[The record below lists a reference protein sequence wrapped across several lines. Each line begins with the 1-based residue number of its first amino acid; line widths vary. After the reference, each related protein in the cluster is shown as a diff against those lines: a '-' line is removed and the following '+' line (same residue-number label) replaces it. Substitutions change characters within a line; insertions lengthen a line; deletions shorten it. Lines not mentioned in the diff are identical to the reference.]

1 MLESGLPM
9 KAICRDVVV
18 SGLGA
23 VSPFGAGILALWD
36 NVCRGKSAVDWIE
49 CLGELD
55 PHLYPV
61 RYAAEVK
68 GFAVA
73 DHLKNHCPGRL
84 GKTAKM
90 GLVAAREAL
99 QQAQLLDE
107 NEHVSSSDSRVSV
120 IVGSGHGPCHETEGG
135 YEAYFL
141 RGPQAIRPTTLPTCM
156 FNSLSSNVSIH
167 FGLTG
172 SNHVIA
178 SACSSAST
186 AIGLALMMVRHGYA
200 DIVLC
205 GGADAPLTTPLFSG
219 WTKLGVL
226 AEHEDPTRASRPFD
240 QQRNGLVLGEGAAMA
255 VIESRENAER
265 RGVEP
270 LAVVSGYGTASDAQ
284 HLTTPTVEGQI
295 RAMRACLR
303 DAEVE
308 SDRIDYLNMHGTAT
322 RANDETEARAVA
334 EVFGPRGSS
343 MPASSTKSTLGHPL
357 GASGAMEF
365 AICIQALRHH
375 FVPPTMNCDDPDPS
389 VGLDYVAHEG
399 RPHRVRYAMSN
410 SFAFGG
416 NNASLLVSACN

>member
-1 MLESGLPM
+1 M
-9 KAICRDVVV
+9 KANCRDVVV

-23 VSPFGAGILALWD
+23 VSPFGAGVLALWQ
-36 NVCRGKSAVDWIE
+36 NVRLGKSAVNWIDG
-49 CLGELD
+49 LGELD

-68 GFAVA
+68 GFTAA
-73 DHLKNHCPGRL
+73 NHLKNHCSGRL

-99 QQAQLLDE
+99 QQARLLDE
-107 NEHVSSSDSRVSV
+107 NEHVRDSDSRVSV
-120 IVGSGHGPCHETEGG
+120 IVGSGHGPCHEAEGE
-135 YEAYFL
+135 YEAFFL
-141 RGPQAIRPTTLPTCM
+141 RGPGAVRPTTVPKCM

-172 SNHVIA
+172 ANHVIA
-178 SACSSAST
+178 SACSSATT
-186 AIGLALMMVRHGYA
+186 AIGLALMMIRHGYA

-205 GGADAPLTTPLFSG
+205 GGADAPLTPPLFSS
-219 WTKLGVL
+219 WTKLRVL

-240 QQRNGLVLGEGAAMA
+240 RQRNGLVLGEGAAMA
-255 VIESRENAER
+255 VLESRESAER

-270 LAVVSGYGTASDAQ
+270 LASVAGYGTASDAQ
-284 HLTTPTVEGQI
+284 HLTTPTVDGQI
-295 RAMRACLR
+295 RAIRACLR
-303 DAEVE
+303 DAELE
-308 SDRIDYLNMHGTAT
+308 PDRIDYLNMHGTAT

-334 EVFGPRGSS
+334 GVFGPRGSR

-365 AICIQALRHH
+365 AICIQAIRDQ

-389 VGLDYVAHEG
+389 VGLDYVPNEG
-399 RPHRVRYAMSN
+399 RPHRVSYAMSN

-416 NNASLLVSACN
+416 NNASLLVCAAN

>member
-1 MLESGLPM
+1 M
-9 KAICRDVVV
+9 KSNCRDVVV

-23 VSPFGAGILALWD
+23 VSPFGAGMRSLWE
-36 NVCRGKSAVDWIE
+36 NVQRGKSAVDWID

-55 PHLYPV
+55 PHFYPV

-68 GFAVA
+68 GFKVA

-99 QQAQLLDE
+99 QQARLLDE
-107 NEHVSSSDSRVSV
+107 NEHVRGSDSRVSV
-120 IVGSGHGPCHETEGG
+120 IIGSGHGPCHETEGG

-141 RGPQAIRPTTLPTCM
+141 RGPSAIRPTTLPKCM

-172 SNHVIA
+172 ANHVIA

-186 AIGLALMMVRHGYA
+186 AIGLALMMIRHGYA
-200 DIVLC
+200 DLVLC
-205 GGADAPLTTPLFSG
+205 GGADAPLTHPLFSG
-219 WTKLGVL
+219 WTKLRVL

-240 QQRNGLVLGEGAAMA
+240 RLRNGLVLGEGAAMA
-255 VIESRENAER
+255 VLESRESAER

-270 LAVVSGYGTASDAQ
+270 LACVAGYGTASDAR

-308 SDRIDYLNMHGTAT
+308 PTCVDYLNMHGTAT

-357 GASGAMEF
+357 GASGAIEF
-365 AICIQALRHH
+365 AICAQTLRDQ
-375 FVPPTMNCDDPDPS
+375 FVPPTINCEDPDPS
-389 VGLDYVAHEG
+389 VGLDYVPYEG
-399 RPHRVRYAMSN
+399 RPHRVRFAMSN

-416 NNASLLVSACN
+416 NNASLLLCSAN

>member
-1 MLESGLPM
+1 M
-9 KAICRDVVV
+9 KSICRDVVV

-23 VSPFGAGILALWD
+23 VSPFGAGIPALWE
-36 NVCRGKSAVDWIE
+36 NVRRGRSAVDWID

-68 GFAVA
+68 GFTAA
-73 DHLKNHCPGRL
+73 EHLKNHCPGHL

-99 QQAQLLDE
+99 QQAHLLDE
-107 NEHVSSSDSRVSV
+107 NEHVLNSDSRVSF
-120 IVGSGHGPCHETEGG
+120 IIGSGHGPCHETEGG
-135 YEAYFL
+135 YEAYYL
-141 RGPQAIRPTTLPTCM
+141 RGPAAIRPTTLPKCM

-178 SACSSAST
+178 SACSSATT

-219 WTKLGVL
+219 WTKLRVL
-226 AEHEDPTRASRPFD
+226 AEHDNPKLASRPFD
-240 QQRNGLVLGEGAAMA
+240 RERNGMVLGEGAAMA

-270 LAVVSGYGTASDAQ
+270 LATVAGYGTASDAR
-284 HLTTPTVEGQI
+284 HLTTPTVEGQM
-295 RAMRACLR
+295 RAIRACLR

-308 SDRIDYLNMHGTAT
+308 PGCVDYLNMHGTAT
-322 RANDETEARAVA
+322 RANDETEARAVV
-334 EVFGPRGSS
+334 EVFGSRGSN
-343 MPASSTKSTLGHPL
+343 MPASSTKSTLGHSL

-365 AICIQALRHH
+365 AICIQTLRDQ
-375 FVPPTMNCDDPDPS
+375 FVPPTMNCDTPDPS
-389 VGLDYVAHEG
+389 VGLDYVSNEG
-399 RPHRVRYAMSN
+399 RPHRVRFAMSN

-416 NNASLLVSACN
+416 NNASLLVCAGN

>member
-1 MLESGLPM
+1 M
-9 KAICRDVVV
+9 KATFRDVVV

-23 VSPFGAGILALWD
+23 VSPFGAGILALWN
-36 NVCRGKSAVDWIE
+36 NVRRGNSAVDWIN

-55 PHLYPV
+55 PQLYPV

-68 GFAVA
+68 GFTAA
-73 DHLKNHCPGRL
+73 HHLKNHCPGRL

-99 QQAQLLDE
+99 QQAKLLDE
-107 NEHVSSSDSRVSV
+107 NEHVRDADSRVSV

-141 RGPQAIRPTTLPTCM
+141 RGPTAIRPTTLPKCM

-172 SNHVIA
+172 ANHVIA

-186 AIGLALMMVRHGYA
+186 AIGLATMMIRHGYA
-200 DIVLC
+200 DVVLC
-205 GGADAPLTTPLFSG
+205 GGADAPLTVPLFSG
-219 WTKLGVL
+219 WTKLRVL
-226 AEHEDPTRASRPFD
+226 AEHEDPKRASRPFD
-240 QQRNGLVLGEGAAMA
+240 RARNGLVLGEGAAMA
-255 VIESRENAER
+255 VLESRENALR

-270 LAVVSGYGTASDAQ
+270 LALVAGYGTASDAR
-284 HLTTPTVEGQI
+284 HLTTPTMEGQI
-295 RAMRACLR
+295 RAMEACLR

-308 SDRIDYLNMHGTAT
+308 PQCVDYLNMHGTAT

-334 EVFGPRGSS
+334 EVFGPRGSK
-343 MPASSTKSTLGHPL
+343 MPASSTKSSLGHPL

-365 AICIQALRHH
+365 AICIQTIRDQFA
-375 FVPPTMNCDDPDPS
+375 PPTLNCDDPDPS
-389 VGLDYVAHEG
+389 VGLDYVANEG
-399 RPHRVRYAMSN
+399 RPHRIRYAMSN

-416 NNASLLVSACN
+416 NNASLLVGSAN

>member
-1 MLESGLPM
+1 M
-9 KAICRDVVV
+9 KTDCRDVVV

-23 VSPFGAGILALWD
+23 VSPFGPGVLALWE
-36 NVCRGKSAVDWIE
+36 NVRRGKSAVDWID

-55 PHLYPV
+55 PDFYPV

-68 GFAVA
+68 GFTAA
-73 DHLKNHCPGRL
+73 NHLKNHCPGHL

-90 GLVAAREAL
+90 GLVAAKEAL
-99 QQAQLLDE
+99 KQARLLDE
-107 NEHVSSSDSRVSV
+107 NEHVFESDSRVSV
-120 IVGSGHGPCHETEGG
+120 IIGSGHGPCHETEAG

-141 RGPQAIRPTTLPTCM
+141 RGPAAIRPTTLPKCM

-172 SNHVIA
+172 ANHVIA
-178 SACSSAST
+178 SACSSATT

-219 WTKLGVL
+219 WTKLRVL

-240 QQRNGLVLGEGAAMA
+240 RLRNGMVLGEGAAMT

-270 LAVVSGYGTASDAQ
+270 LAFLAGYGTASDAR
-284 HLTTPTVEGQI
+284 HLTTPTVDGQK
-295 RAMRACLR
+295 RAIESCLR
-303 DAEVE
+303 DADLSPDCV
-308 SDRIDYLNMHGTAT
+308 DYLNMHGTAT
-322 RANDETEARAVA
+322 RANDETEGRAVSG
-334 EVFGPRGSS
+334 VFGPRGSK
-343 MPASSTKSTLGHPL
+343 MPASSTKSTLGHAL

-365 AICIQALRHH
+365 AICIQTLREQ

-389 VGLDYVAHEG
+389 VGLDYVSNEG
-399 RPHRVRYAMSN
+399 RPHRIRYAMSN

-416 NNASLLVSACN
+416 NNASLLLSACN

>member
-1 MLESGLPM
+1 
-9 KAICRDVVV
+9 
-18 SGLGA
+18 
-23 VSPFGAGILALWD
+23 LALWE
-36 NVCRGKSAVDWIE
+36 NVRRGTSAVDWIE

-55 PHLYPV
+55 PHFYPV

-68 GFAVA
+68 GFAA
-73 DHLKNHCPGRL
+73 ASHLKNHSPARL

-99 QQAQLLDE
+99 QQARLLDE
-107 NEHVSSSDSRVSV
+107 NEHVFDSDSRVSV
-120 IVGSGHGPCHETEGG
+120 IIGSGHGPCHETEAG

-141 RGPQAIRPTTLPTCM
+141 RGPAAIRPTALPTCM

-172 SNHVIA
+172 PNHVIA
-178 SACSSAST
+178 SACSSATT

-200 DIVLC
+200 DVVLC

-226 AEHEDPTRASRPFD
+226 AAHEDPKQASRPFD
-240 QQRNGLVLGEGAAMA
+240 RLRNGMVLGEGAAMA

-270 LAVVSGYGTASDAQ
+270 LAFLAGYGTASDAR
-284 HLTTPTVEGQI
+284 HLTTPTVDGQ
-295 RAMRACLR
+295 MRAIQSCLR
-303 DAEVE
+303 DADLTPDCV
-308 SDRIDYLNMHGTAT
+308 DYLNMHGTAT
-322 RANDETEARAVA
+322 RANDETEGRAVSG
-334 EVFGPRGSS
+334 VFGPRGSK
-343 MPASSTKSTLGHPL
+343 MPASSTKSTLGHAL

-365 AICIQALRHH
+365 AICIQTLREQ

-389 VGLDYVAHEG
+389 VGLDYVSNEG
-399 RPHRVRYAMSN
+399 RPHRIRYAMSN

-416 NNASLLVSACN
+416 NNASLLLSACN

>member
-1 MLESGLPM
+1 M
-9 KAICRDVVV
+9 KANCRDVVV
-18 SGLGA
+18 SGLGT
-23 VSPFGAGILALWD
+23 VSPFGAGIRALWE
-36 NVCRGKSAVDWIE
+36 NVRSGQSAVDWIE

-55 PHLYPV
+55 PGFYPV

-68 GFAVA
+68 NFTPAN
-73 DHLKNHCPGRL
+73 HLKNHCPGHL
-84 GKTAKM
+84 GKTAQM

-99 QQAQLLDE
+99 QQARLLDE
-107 NEHVSSSDSRVSV
+107 KEHVRDLDSRVSV

-141 RGPQAIRPTTLPTCM
+141 HGPGAIRPTTLPKCM

-219 WTKLGVL
+219 WTKLRVL
-226 AEHEDPTRASRPFD
+226 AEHEDPKRASRPFD
-240 QQRNGLVLGEGAAMA
+240 RQRNGLVLGEGAAMA

-270 LAVVSGYGTASDAQ
+270 LAYVAGYGTASDAR
-284 HLTTPTVEGQI
+284 HLTTPTVEGQV

-303 DAEVE
+303 DAEIE
-308 SDRIDYLNMHGTAT
+308 PTALDYLNMHGTAT
-322 RANDETEARAVA
+322 RANDETEGRAVA

-365 AICIQALRHH
+365 AICIQTLRDQ

-389 VGLDYVAHEG
+389 VGLDYVPNEG

>member
-1 MLESGLPM
+1 M
-9 KAICRDVVV
+9 KANCRDVVV

-23 VSPFGAGILALWD
+23 VSPFGTGVLALWE
-36 NVCRGKSAVDWIE
+36 NVRRGKSAVDWID

-55 PHLYPV
+55 PQFYPV

-73 DHLKNHCPGRL
+73 QHLKNHCPGRL

-99 QQAQLLDE
+99 QQARLLDE
-107 NEHVSSSDSRVSV
+107 NEHVREADSRVSV
-120 IVGSGHGPCHETEGG
+120 IIGSGHGPCHETEGG

-141 RGPQAIRPTTLPTCM
+141 RGPAAVRPTTVPMCM
-156 FNSLSSNVSIH
+156 FNSLSSNISIH

-178 SACSSAST
+178 SACSSATT
-186 AIGLALMMVRHGYA
+186 AIGLALLLIRHGYA
-200 DIVLC
+200 DAVLC
-205 GGADAPLTTPLFSG
+205 GGADAPLTSPLFSS
-219 WTKLGVL
+219 WTKLRVL
-226 AEHEDPTRASRPFD
+226 AEHEDPKQASRPFD
-240 QQRNGLVLGEGAAMA
+240 RHRNGLVLGEGAAIA
-255 VIESRENAER
+255 VLESLESAER
-265 RGVEP
+265 RGVTP
-270 LAVVSGYGTASDAQ
+270 LARVAGFGSSSDAQ
-284 HLTTPTVEGQI
+284 HITAPCVDGQV
-295 RAMRACLR
+295 RAMKACLR
-303 DAEVE
+303 DANVE
-308 SDRIDYLNMHGTAT
+308 PGWVDYLNLHGTAT

-334 EVFGPRGSS
+334 EVFGPRGRR
-343 MPASSTKSTLGHPL
+343 MPASSTKSTLGHAV

-365 AICIQALRHH
+365 AICIQALRHQ

>member
-1 MLESGLPM
+1 M
-9 KAICRDVVV
+9 KANCRDVVV

-23 VSPFGAGILALWD
+23 VSPFGPGIFALWD
-36 NVCRGKSAVDWIE
+36 NVRRGKSAVDWID
-49 CLGELD
+49 CLGQLD

-68 GFAVA
+68 GFTVA
-73 DHLKNHCPGRL
+73 KLLKNHCPGRL

-99 QQAQLLDE
+99 EQARLLDE
-107 NEHVSSSDSRVSV
+107 NEHVRESDSRVSV
-120 IVGSGHGPCHETEGG
+120 IIGSGHGPCHETEGG
-135 YEAYFL
+135 YEAFFL
-141 RGPQAIRPTTLPTCM
+141 KGPAAVRPTTVPKCM

-172 SNHVIA
+172 ANHVIA
-178 SACSSAST
+178 SACSSATT

-205 GGADAPLTTPLFSG
+205 GGADAPLTPPLFSS
-219 WTKLGVL
+219 WTKLRVL
-226 AEHEDPTRASRPFD
+226 AEHEDPKRASRPFD
-240 QQRNGLVLGEGAAMA
+240 RLRNGLVLGEGAAMA
-255 VIESRENAER
+255 VLESRESAER

-270 LAVVSGYGTASDAQ
+270 LAVVAGYGTASDAQ
-284 HLTTPTVEGQI
+284 HLTTPTMEGQI
-295 RAMRACLR
+295 RAMQACLR

-308 SDRIDYLNMHGTAT
+308 PRSIDYLNMHGTAT

-334 EVFGPRGSS
+334 EVFGPRGAS

-365 AICIQALRHH
+365 AICIQTLRDQ

-389 VGLDYVAHEG
+389 VGLDYV
-399 RPHRVRYAMSN
+399 
-410 SFAFGG
+410 
-416 NNASLLVSACN
+416 

>member
-1 MLESGLPM
+1 M
-9 KAICRDVVV
+9 KANCRDVVV

-23 VSPFGAGILALWD
+23 VSPFGAGILALWQ
-36 NVCRGKSAVDWIE
+36 NVRLGRSAVDWID

-68 GFAVA
+68 GFAA
-73 DHLKNHCPGRL
+73 ANHLKNHCPTHL
-84 GKTAKM
+84 GKTATM

-99 QQAQLLDE
+99 QQARLLDE
-107 NEHVSSSDSRVSV
+107 NEHVRDSDSRVSV
-120 IVGSGHGPCHETEGG
+120 IIGSGHGPCHETEGG

-141 RGPQAIRPTTLPTCM
+141 RGPAAIRPTTLPKCM

-178 SACSSAST
+178 SACSSATT

-219 WTKLGVL
+219 WTKLRVL
-226 AEHEDPTRASRPFD
+226 AEHEDPKRASRPFD
-240 QQRNGLVLGEGAAMA
+240 RRRNGMVLGEGAAMA

-270 LAVVSGYGTASDAQ
+270 LACVAGYGTASDAR

-295 RAMRACLR
+295 RAIRACLG
-303 DAEVE
+303 DAEV
-308 SDRIDYLNMHGTAT
+308 DAQCVDYLNMHGTAT
-322 RANDETEARAVA
+322 RANDETEARAVS

-343 MPASSTKSTLGHPL
+343 MPASSTKSILGHSL
-357 GASGAMEF
+357 GASGAIEF
-365 AICIQALRHH
+365 ALCIQTLRDQ

-389 VGLDYVAHEG
+389 VGLDYVPNEG
-399 RPHRVRYAMSN
+399 RSHRVRYAMSN

>member
-1 MLESGLPM
+1 M
-9 KAICRDVVV
+9 KANCRDVVV

-23 VSPFGAGILALWD
+23 VSPFGAGILALWE
-36 NVCRGKSAVDWIE
+36 NVRQGKSAVDWID

-68 GFAVA
+68 SFAA
-73 DHLKNHCPGRL
+73 ANHLKNHCPTHL

-99 QQAQLLDE
+99 QQARLLDE
-107 NEHVSSSDSRVSV
+107 NEHVRDSDSRVSV
-120 IVGSGHGPCHETEGG
+120 IIGSGHGPCHETEGG

-141 RGPQAIRPTTLPTCM
+141 RGPAAIRPTTLPKCM

-178 SACSSAST
+178 SACSSATT

-205 GGADAPLTTPLFSG
+205 GGADAPLTVPLFSG
-219 WTKLGVL
+219 WTKLRVL
-226 AEHEDPTRASRPFD
+226 AEHEDPKQASRPFD
-240 QQRNGLVLGEGAAMA
+240 RRRNGMVLGEGAAMA

-270 LAVVSGYGTASDAQ
+270 LACVAGYGTASDAR

-295 RAMRACLR
+295 RAIRACLG
-303 DAEVE
+303 DAEV
-308 SDRIDYLNMHGTAT
+308 DAKCVDYLNMHGTAT
-322 RANDETEARAVA
+322 RANDETEARAVS
-334 EVFGPRGSS
+334 EVFGPRGPS
-343 MPASSTKSTLGHPL
+343 MPASSTKSILGHSL
-357 GASGAMEF
+357 GASGAIEF
-365 AICIQALRHH
+365 ALCIQTLRDQ

-389 VGLDYVAHEG
+389 VGLDYVANEG
-399 RPHRVRYAMSN
+399 RSHHVRYAMSN

>member
-1 MLESGLPM
+1 MR
-9 KAICRDVVV
+9 ADCRDVVV

-23 VSPFGAGILALWD
+23 VSPFGTGVLALWE
-36 NVCRGKSAVDWIE
+36 NVRRGKSAVDWID

-55 PHLYPV
+55 PHFYPV

-73 DHLKNHCPGRL
+73 QHLKNHCPGRL

-99 QQAQLLDE
+99 QQARLLDE
-107 NEHVSSSDSRVSV
+107 NEHVRDADSRVSV
-120 IVGSGHGPCHETEGG
+120 IIGSGHGPCHETEAG

-141 RGPQAIRPTTLPTCM
+141 RGPAAIRPTALPTCM

-172 SNHVIA
+172 PNHVIA
-178 SACSSAST
+178 SACSSATT

-219 WTKLGVL
+219 WTKLRVL
-226 AEHEDPTRASRPFD
+226 AEHEDPTQASRPFD
-240 QQRNGLVLGEGAAMA
+240 RLRNGMVLGEGAAMA

-270 LAVVSGYGTASDAQ
+270 LACLAGYGTASDAR
-284 HLTTPTVEGQI
+284 HLTTPTVDGQM
-295 RAMRACLR
+295 RAIEACLR
-303 DAEVE
+303 DADVE
-308 SDRIDYLNMHGTAT
+308 PESVDYLNMHGTAT
-322 RANDETEARAVA
+322 RANDETEGRAVSK
-334 EVFGPRGSS
+334 VFGPRGSK
-343 MPASSTKSTLGHPL
+343 MPASSTKSTLGHAL

-365 AICIQALRHH
+365 AICIQTLRDQ

-399 RPHRVRYAMSN
+399 RPHRIRYAMSN

-416 NNASLLVSACN
+416 NNASLLVGACN

>member
-1 MLESGLPM
+1 MR
-9 KAICRDVVV
+9 ADCRDVVV

-23 VSPFGAGILALWD
+23 VSPFGTGVLALWE
-36 NVCRGKSAVDWIE
+36 NVRRGKSAVDWID

-55 PHLYPV
+55 PHFYPV

-73 DHLKNHCPGRL
+73 QHLKNHCPGRL

-99 QQAQLLDE
+99 QQARLLDE
-107 NEHVSSSDSRVSV
+107 NEHVREADSRVSV
-120 IVGSGHGPCHETEGG
+120 IIGSGHGPCHETEGG

-141 RGPQAIRPTTLPTCM
+141 RGPAAIRPTALPTCM

-172 SNHVIA
+172 PNHVIA
-178 SACSSAST
+178 SACSSATT

-219 WTKLGVL
+219 WTKLRVL

-240 QQRNGLVLGEGAAMA
+240 RLRNGMVLGEGAAMA

-270 LAVVSGYGTASDAQ
+270 LAFLAGYGTASDAR
-284 HLTTPTVEGQI
+284 HLTTPTVDGQK
-295 RAMRACLR
+295 RAIESCLR
-303 DAEVE
+303 DADVTP
-308 SDRIDYLNMHGTAT
+308 DCVDYLNMHGTAT
-322 RANDETEARAVA
+322 RANDETEGRAVSG
-334 EVFGPRGSS
+334 VFGPRGSK
-343 MPASSTKSTLGHPL
+343 MPASSTKSTLGHAL

-365 AICIQALRHH
+365 AICIQTLRDQ

-399 RPHRVRYAMSN
+399 RPHRIRYAMSN

-416 NNASLLVSACN
+416 NNASLLVGACN

>member
-1 MLESGLPM
+1 
-9 KAICRDVVV
+9 
-18 SGLGA
+18 
-23 VSPFGAGILALWD
+23 
-36 NVCRGKSAVDWIE
+36 
-49 CLGELD
+49 
-55 PHLYPV
+55 
-61 RYAAEVK
+61 
-68 GFAVA
+68 
-73 DHLKNHCPGRL
+73 
-84 GKTAKM
+84 M

-99 QQAQLLDE
+99 QQARLLDE
-107 NEHVSSSDSRVSV
+107 NEHVRDSDSRVSV
-120 IVGSGHGPCHETEGG
+120 IIGSGHGPCHETEGG

-141 RGPQAIRPTTLPTCM
+141 RGPAAIRPTTLPKCM

-178 SACSSAST
+178 SACSSATT

-205 GGADAPLTTPLFSG
+205 GGADAPLTVPLFSG
-219 WTKLGVL
+219 WTKLRVL
-226 AEHEDPTRASRPFD
+226 AEHEDPKLASRPFD
-240 QQRNGLVLGEGAAMA
+240 RRRNGMVLGEGAAMA

-270 LAVVSGYGTASDAQ
+270 LAYVAGYGTASDAR

-295 RAMRACLR
+295 RAIRACLG
-303 DAEVE
+303 DAEV
-308 SDRIDYLNMHGTAT
+308 DAQCVDYLNMHGTAT
-322 RANDETEARAVA
+322 RANDETEARAVS

-343 MPASSTKSTLGHPL
+343 MPASSTKSILGHSL
-357 GASGAMEF
+357 GASGAIEF
-365 AICIQALRHH
+365 ALCIQTLRDQ

-389 VGLDYVAHEG
+389 VGLDYVPNEG

-416 NNASLLVSACN
+416 NNASLLVSSAN

>member
-1 MLESGLPM
+1 M
-9 KAICRDVVV
+9 KANCRDVVV

-23 VSPFGAGILALWD
+23 VSPFGAGVLALWD
-36 NVCRGKSAVDWIE
+36 NVRRGTSAVDWIE

-68 GFAVA
+68 GFTAA
-73 DHLKNHCPGRL
+73 HHLKNHCPGRL

-107 NEHVSSSDSRVSV
+107 NEHVRAADSRVSV
-120 IVGSGHGPCHETEGG
+120 IIGSGHGPCHETEGG
-135 YEAYFL
+135 YEAFFL
-141 RGPQAIRPTTLPTCM
+141 KGPAAVRPTTVPKCM

-172 SNHVIA
+172 ANHVIA

-205 GGADAPLTTPLFSG
+205 GGADAPLTPPLFSS
-219 WTKLGVL
+219 WTKLRVL
-226 AEHEDPTRASRPFD
+226 AEHEDPKRASRPFD
-240 QQRNGLVLGEGAAMA
+240 RHRNGLVLGEGAAMA
-255 VIESRENAER
+255 VIESRESALR

-270 LAVVSGYGTASDAQ
+270 LAYVSGYGTASDARN
-284 HLTTPTVEGQI
+284 LTTPTRDGQI
-295 RAMRACLR
+295 QAIRACLR

-308 SDRIDYLNMHGTAT
+308 PSCVDYLNMHGTAT
-322 RANDETEARAVA
+322 RANDETEAHAVA

-365 AICIQALRHH
+365 AICIQTLRHQ

-389 VGLDYVAHEG
+389 VGLDYVPNEG
-399 RPHRVRYAMSN
+399 RPHGVKFAMSN

-416 NNASLLVSACN
+416 NNASLLLCSSN

>member
-1 MLESGLPM
+1 M

-18 SGLGA
+18 SGLGT
-23 VSPFGAGILALWD
+23 VSPFGAGILALWE
-36 NVCRGKSAVDWIE
+36 NVRAGHSAVDWIE

-55 PHLYPV
+55 PHFYPV

-68 GFAVA
+68 RFVVA
-73 DHLKNHCPGRL
+73 NHLQNHCPARL
-84 GKTAKM
+84 GKTAQM

-99 QQAQLLDE
+99 QQARLLDE
-107 NEHVSSSDSRVSV
+107 NEHVRHSDSRVSV

-141 RGPQAIRPTTLPTCM
+141 RGPAAIRPTALPTCM

-172 SNHVIA
+172 PNHVIA
-178 SACSSAST
+178 SACSSATT

-219 WTKLGVL
+219 WTKLRVL
-226 AEHEDPTRASRPFD
+226 AEHKDPKQASRPFD
-240 QQRNGLVLGEGAAMA
+240 RRRNGLVLGEGAAMA

-270 LAVVSGYGTASDAQ
+270 LACVAGYGTASDAR
-284 HLTTPTVEGQI
+284 HLTTPTVDGQM
-295 RAMRACLR
+295 RAIRACLG

-308 SDRIDYLNMHGTAT
+308 PECIDYLNMHGTGT
-322 RANDETEARAVA
+322 RANDETEARAVSA
-334 EVFGPRGSS
+334 VFGPRGSS
-343 MPASSTKSTLGHPL
+343 LPASSTKSTLGHSL

-365 AICIQALRHH
+365 AICIQALRDQ

-389 VGLDYVAHEG
+389 VGLDYVSNEG
-399 RPHRVRYAMSN
+399 RPHRIRYAMSN

-416 NNASLLVSACN
+416 NNASLLVKACN